1 MISSRVIQTLP
12 FFVNATKRNPGY
24 NMHFIRGL
32 LVVDTSGLRLLNIN
46 STEFIDIVVYQEN
59 EFSDRPDKIRY
70 KLVSIK
76 YLAVK

>member
-1 MISSRVIQTLP
+1 
-12 FFVNATKRNPGY
+12 
-24 NMHFIRGL
+24 MHFIRGL

-59 EFSDRPDKIRY
+59 EFSDRLDKIRY
-70 KLVSIK
+70 ILVSIK